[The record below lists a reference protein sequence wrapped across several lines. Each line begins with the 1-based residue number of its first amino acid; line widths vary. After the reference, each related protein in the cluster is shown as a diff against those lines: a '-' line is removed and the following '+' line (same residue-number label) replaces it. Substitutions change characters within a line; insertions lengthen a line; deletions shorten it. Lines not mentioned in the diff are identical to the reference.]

1 MPSIISG
8 WNFISSPEL
17 LEWRE
22 RERREEGGRQDLDC
36 RVGNPGG
43 STWSASLKSLRLLTD
58 FHPMGASP
66 EGLRVCRRE

>member
-1 MPSIISG
+1 
-8 WNFISSPEL
+8 
-17 LEWRE
+17 
-22 RERREEGGRQDLDC
+22 
-36 RVGNPGG
+36 VGNPGG